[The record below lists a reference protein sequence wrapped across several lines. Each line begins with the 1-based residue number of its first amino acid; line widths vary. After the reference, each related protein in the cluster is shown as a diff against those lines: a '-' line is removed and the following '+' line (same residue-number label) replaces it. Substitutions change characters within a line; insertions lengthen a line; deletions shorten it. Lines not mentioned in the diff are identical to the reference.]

1 MDVKDFVLLVS
12 LGAFN
17 DTLMNEAVYKF
28 KRYGDSSLEYNRLRK
43 HDAAENV
50 SLFYNIISRA
60 DYERNCA
67 IMMVSRVKTRGG

>member
-1 MDVKDFVLLVS
+1 
-12 LGAFN
+12 
-17 DTLMNEAVYKF
+17 MNEAVYKF

-60 DYERNCA
+60 DYES
-67 IMMVSRVKTRGG
+67 MEVQQ

>member
-60 DYERNCA
+60 DYES
-67 IMMVSRVKTRGG
+67 MEVQQ